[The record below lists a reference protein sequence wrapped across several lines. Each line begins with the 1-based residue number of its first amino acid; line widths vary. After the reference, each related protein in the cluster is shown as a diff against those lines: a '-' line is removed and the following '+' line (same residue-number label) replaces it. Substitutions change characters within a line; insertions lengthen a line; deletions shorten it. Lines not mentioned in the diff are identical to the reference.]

1 MKCRYY
7 SEIMQVYNEEIK
19 KLECKLR
26 RTQIKC
32 NSAQF
37 EVARLQKENNV
48 LVIEKKQAVK
58 EFAGKLIEKCS
69 DYLYNT
75 NFDRKNDFDIHIGEL
90 VRMIDE
96 LLKEY
101 EK

>member
-37 EVARLQKENNV
+37 
-48 LVIEKKQAVK
+48 
-58 EFAGKLIEKCS
+58 
-69 DYLYNT
+69 
-75 NFDRKNDFDIHIGEL
+75 
-90 VRMIDE
+90 
-96 LLKEY
+96 
-101 EK
+101 

>member
-58 EFAGKLIEKCS
+58 EFAEKLKANEDLMI
-69 DYLYNT
+69 T
-75 NFDRKNDFDIHIGEL
+75 NAFDLSEL
-90 VRMIDE
+90 IDTT
-96 LLKEY
+96 LKEY
-101 EK
+101 ENGKSL